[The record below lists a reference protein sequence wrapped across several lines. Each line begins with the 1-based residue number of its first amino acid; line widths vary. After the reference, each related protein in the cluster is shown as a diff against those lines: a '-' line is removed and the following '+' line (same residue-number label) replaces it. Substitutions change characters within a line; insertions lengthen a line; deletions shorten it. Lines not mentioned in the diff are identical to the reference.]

1 MRPISGFSDCAAR
14 LRMHDALAPLL
25 VTSPGSGPPG
35 SPNLSPKVFGRAST
49 HGGRLVLG
57 VDDYQKEI
65 ADLETQ
71 VERLVEEEG
80 DARTI
85 AELTMQLEILKAIY
99 ARASDLY
106 GRGLKDE
113 GLRYG
118 LRIQGYGDWTI
129 DNVYAFVYERSVEL
143 EPRAHS
149 AFVGGIKA
157 ADFALMLNP

>member
-1 MRPISGFSDCAAR
+1 M
-14 LRMHDALAPLL
+14 
-25 VTSPGSGPPG
+25 
-35 SPNLSPKVFGRAST
+35 
-49 HGGRLVLG
+49 
-57 VDDYQKEI
+57 DDYQKEI

-71 VERLVEEEG
+71 VDRLVEEEG

-85 AELTMQLEILKAIY
+85 AELSMQLEILRAIY
-99 ARASDLY
+99 ARAIDLY
-106 GRGLKDE
+106 SRGVKDE

-118 LRIQGYGDWTI
+118 LRIQGYGDWTM

-143 EPRAHS
+143 EPNAHS

>member
-1 MRPISGFSDCAAR
+1 M
-14 LRMHDALAPLL
+14 
-25 VTSPGSGPPG
+25 
-35 SPNLSPKVFGRAST
+35 
-49 HGGRLVLG
+49 
-57 VDDYQKEI
+57 DDYQKEI
-65 ADLETQ
+65 ADLEAQ
-71 VERLVEEEG
+71 VEHLVQTEG

-99 ARASDLY
+99 ARATDLY
-106 GRGLKDE
+106 TRGVQDE

-118 LRIQGYGDWTI
+118 LRIQGYGDWTL

-143 EPRAHS
+143 EPKAHR

>member
-1 MRPISGFSDCAAR
+1 
-14 LRMHDALAPLL
+14 
-25 VTSPGSGPPG
+25 
-35 SPNLSPKVFGRAST
+35 
-49 HGGRLVLG
+49 

-71 VERLVEEEG
+71 VEQLVEAEG
-80 DARTI
+80 DAKTI
-85 AELTMQLEILKAIY
+85 AELSMQLEILKAIY
-99 ARASDLY
+99 VRATDLY
-106 GRGLKDE
+106 KRGLTDE

-118 LRIQGYGDWTI
+118 LRIQGYGDWDI

-143 EPRAHS
+143 EPRAHT